1 MLKKKLFII
10 LSIFIFNTQFF
21 IPVFSKDIPVIVIAP
36 SKKPQSI
43 STVGSSVI
51 VLDEKF
57 FEQTNDYFL
66 GDVLSSNST
75 SVNFFQ
81 SGGHGT
87 ASAIQLRGL
96 PKRYSTV
103 YIDGVKMSDPSSVS
117 GDFDFNHILT
127 NQISRVEILKGSQSS
142 VYGSGAIGGT
152 INITTKKGTK
162 NQKGDFFYNTGSH
175 GTNNISFSRSGEN
188 QSSNYL
194 VSFERFQTDGISQMR
209 HNNEKDAYRNN
220 SFLGKFDNRI
230 NDYLEF
236 EGTVRLQDT
245 YLQYDK
251 VIDTATATHSEEENG
266 RHYLMSGALIYKEN
280 DKFTNKISLTSSYIK
295 RSYGAAAGSGNLI
308 KDNYY
313 GERYSY
319 VYTGNY
325 NFDLDN
331 SLIFGVER
339 EDDHIGYNK
348 DLSGI
353 KRESYYT
360 TSSFYDYQK
369 RLSNN
374 LYATLGSRFDNNS
387 VAGDEESH
395 RATLAYLF
403 DDKKTKIKSSF
414 GTGFRYPSL
423 YEMYYVY
430 AANANS
436 LPYVKAE
443 KSKSFDIGL
452 ERTFDNFNYDL
463 TYFNTSYDNV
473 LEGWKTGNSS
483 GANYTTQN
491 MPGTVKSQGIE
502 LITNYIFNPN
512 LKFGLNYTYTNTY
525 DGAEQDDPDK
535 SSSILSS
542 QMVRVPRHLINL
554 NTRFNF
560 PNFKNLNMV
569 INTKWSE
576 DTRDYGNGNRT
587 YNDERIESYFV
598 NDININYQLFNDY
611 NLFLN
616 ISNIF
621 DEKYETAKDY
631 SQMDRSLNF
640 GLKRLY

>member
-1 MLKKKLFII
+1 MQKKYFFVTI
-10 LSIFIFNTQFF
+10 LIFCLSFPSFVTGQ
-21 IPVFSKDIPVIVIAP
+21 DIPVIVIAP

-43 STVGSSVI
+43 STVGSSVV

-57 FEQTNDYFL
+57 FEKTNDLFL
-66 GDVLSSNST
+66 GDVLSNNST
-75 SVNFFQ
+75 SINFFQ

-175 GTNNISFSRSGEN
+175 GTNNISISKSGEKLN
-188 QSSNYL
+188 TNYL
-194 VSFERFQTDGISQMR
+194 VSFEKFQTDGISAMT
-209 HNNEKDAYRNN
+209 HNEEKDAYRNN
-220 SFLGKFDNRI
+220 SFLGKFDNQL
-230 NDYLEF
+230 NDYLEI
-236 EGTVRLQDT
+236 EGSVRLRDT

-251 VIDTATATHSEEENG
+251 VIDTATATHNEEENG
-266 RHYLMSGALIYKEN
+266 RHYLASGALTYKPN
-280 DKFTNKISLTSSYIK
+280 KKFSNKLSLTSSYTK
-295 RSYGAAAGSGNLI
+295 RSYGAAAGSGNVI

-319 VYTGNY
+319 GYTGNY
-325 NFDLDN
+325 NFNLDN

-339 EDDHIGYNK
+339 EEDQIGYNK
-348 DLSGI
+348 DLTGI

-360 TSSFYDYQK
+360 TSSFFDYQK
-369 RLSNN
+369 RIANN
-374 LYATLGSRFDNNS
+374 LFATYGTRFDDNS

-430 AANANS
+430 AANSNS
-436 LPYVKAE
+436 LPFVKAE
-443 KSKSFDIGL
+443 RSKSFDIGF
-452 ERTFDNFNYDL
+452 EKNFDNFMYDL
-463 TYFNTSYDNV
+463 TYFNSSYDNV

-483 GANYTTQN
+483 GVNYTTQN
-491 MPGTVKSQGIE
+491 MPGTVKSEGIE
-502 LITNYIFNPN
+502 LISN
-512 LKFGLNYTYTNTY
+512 LKYNSNLSFGLNYTYTNTY

-542 QMVRVPRHLINL
+542 QMVRVPRHLVNL
-554 NTRFNF
+554 NTQFNF
-560 PNFKNLNMV
+560 PNNENLA
-569 INTKWSE
+569 ISLNTKWSE
-576 DTRDYGNGNRT
+576 DTREYGNGNRT
-587 YNDERIESYFV
+587 FNDERNESYLV
-598 NDININYQLFNDY
+598 NDLSLNYKLFNSY
-611 NLFLN
+611 NLFFN
-616 ISNIF
+616 INNIF
-621 DEKYETAKDY
+621 DEKYETVKDY
-631 SQMDRSLNF
+631 SQMDRSFNF

>member
-1 MLKKKLFII
+1 MIKKFLI
-10 LSIFIFNTQFF
+10 LAIFFF
-21 IPVFSKDIPVIVIAP
+21 LSNNYSHASDVPIIVIAP

-57 FEQTNDYFL
+57 FDKNNEYFL
-66 GDVLSSNST
+66 GDVLSNYST
-75 SVNFFQ
+75 STNFFQ

-127 NQISRVEILKGSQSS
+127 SQISRVEILKGSQSS

-152 INITTKKGTK
+152 INITTKKRTK
-162 NQKGDFFYNTGSH
+162 NHKGDFFYNTGSH
-175 GTNNISFSRSGEN
+175 GTNNISFSKSGEKQN
-188 QSSNYL
+188 LNYL
-194 VSFERFQTDGISQMR
+194 ISYERFQTDGISQMS
-209 HNNEKDAYRNN
+209 HNEEKDSYRNN
-220 SFLGKFDNRI
+220 SLLGKLNNQI
-230 NDYLEF
+230 NDFLEF
-236 EGTVRLQDT
+236 EGSIRLRDT

-251 VIDTATATHSEEENG
+251 VIDTASATHSEEEDG
-266 RHYLMSGALIYKEN
+266 KHYLGSGVFTYKFNE
-280 DKFTNKISLTSSYIK
+280 KFTNKLSLSSTYIK
-295 RSYGAAAGSGNLI
+295 RSYDAAAGSGNLT

-319 VYTGNY
+319 GY
-325 NFDLDN
+325 NGLYNLDLDK

-339 EDDHIGYNK
+339 EDEQIGYNK
-348 DLSGI
+348 DLTGI

-360 TSSFYDYQK
+360 TSSFYDYQQ
-369 RLSNN
+369 RFTNN
-374 LYATLGSRFDNNS
+374 LYATFGSRFDDNS

-395 RATLAYLF
+395 RATVAYIF
-403 DDKKTKIKSSF
+403 DDKKTKLKSSF

-430 AANANS
+430 AANADS

-443 KSKSFDIGL
+443 KSKSFDIGIEKTYNKL
-452 ERTFDNFNYDL
+452 NYDL
-463 TYFNTSYDNV
+463 TYFNTSYSNV

-491 MPGTVKSQGIE
+491 MPGTVKSEGIE
-502 LITNYIFNPN
+502 FVSN
-512 LKFGLNYTYTNTY
+512 LKLNSSLNLGLNYTYTNSY

-554 NTRFNF
+554 NTQINF
-560 PNFKNLNMV
+560 PNFDNLNMT

-587 YNDERIESYFV
+587 YNDERIDSYLV
-598 NDININYQLFNDY
+598 NDLIINYKLFNTY
-611 NLFLN
+611 NAFLN
-616 ISNIF
+616 ITNIF
-621 DEKYETAKDY
+621 DENYETAKDY
-631 SQMDRSLNF
+631 SQMERSLNI
-640 GLKRLY
+640 GLKRAY

>member
-1 MLKKKLFII
+1 MQKKYFFVTI
-10 LSIFIFNTQFF
+10 LIFCLSFPSFVTGQ
-21 IPVFSKDIPVIVIAP
+21 DIPVIVIAP

-43 STVGSSVI
+43 STVGSSVV

-57 FEQTNDYFL
+57 FEKTNDLFL
-66 GDVLSSNST
+66 GDVLSNNST
-75 SVNFFQ
+75 SINFFQ

-175 GTNNISFSRSGEN
+175 GTNNISISKSGEKLN
-188 QSSNYL
+188 TNYL
-194 VSFERFQTDGISQMR
+194 VSFEKFQTDGISAMT
-209 HNNEKDAYRNN
+209 HNEEKDAYRNN
-220 SFLGKFDNRI
+220 SFLGKFDNQL
-230 NDYLEF
+230 NDYLEI
-236 EGTVRLQDT
+236 EGSVRLRDT

-251 VIDTATATHSEEENG
+251 VIDTATATHNEEENG
-266 RHYLMSGALIYKEN
+266 RHYLASGALTYKPN
-280 DKFTNKISLTSSYIK
+280 KKFSNKLSLTSSYTK
-295 RSYGAAAGSGNLI
+295 RSYGAAAGSGNVI

-319 VYTGNY
+319 GYTGNY
-325 NFDLDN
+325 NFNLDN

-339 EDDHIGYNK
+339 EEDQIGYNK
-348 DLSGI
+348 DLTGI

-360 TSSFYDYQK
+360 TSSFFDYQK
-369 RLSNN
+369 RISNN
-374 LYATLGSRFDNNS
+374 LFATYGTRFDDNS

-430 AANANS
+430 AANSNS
-436 LPYVKAE
+436 LPFVKAE
-443 KSKSFDIGL
+443 RSKSFDIGF
-452 ERTFDNFNYDL
+452 EKNFDNFMYDL
-463 TYFNTSYDNV
+463 TYFNSSYDNV

-483 GANYTTQN
+483 GVNYTTQN
-491 MPGTVKSQGIE
+491 MPGTVKSEGIE
-502 LITNYIFNPN
+502 LISN
-512 LKFGLNYTYTNTY
+512 LKYNSNLSFGLNYTYTNTY

-542 QMVRVPRHLINL
+542 QMVRVPRHLVNL
-554 NTRFNF
+554 NTQFNF
-560 PNFKNLNMV
+560 PNNENLA
-569 INTKWSE
+569 ISLNTKWSE

-587 YNDERIESYFV
+587 YNDERNESYLV
-598 NDININYQLFNDY
+598 NDLSLNYKLFNSY
-611 NLFLN
+611 NLFFN
-616 ISNIF
+616 INNIF
-621 DEKYETAKDY
+621 DEKYETVKDY
-631 SQMDRSLNF
+631 SQMDRSFNF

>member
-1 MLKKKLFII
+1 MQKKYFFVTLLIFC
-10 LSIFIFNTQFF
+10 LSFPSFVTGQ
-21 IPVFSKDIPVIVIAP
+21 DIPVIVIAP

-43 STVGSSVI
+43 STVGSSVV

-57 FEQTNDYFL
+57 FEKTNDLFL
-66 GDVLSSNST
+66 GDVLSNNST
-75 SVNFFQ
+75 SINFFQ

-175 GTNNISFSRSGEN
+175 GTNNISISKSGEKLN
-188 QSSNYL
+188 TNYL
-194 VSFERFQTDGISQMR
+194 VSFEKFQTDGISAMT
-209 HNNEKDAYRNN
+209 HNEEKDAYRNN
-220 SFLGKFDNRI
+220 SFLGKFDNQL
-230 NDYLEF
+230 NDYLEI
-236 EGTVRLQDT
+236 EGSVRLRDT

-251 VIDTATATHSEEENG
+251 VIDTATATHNEEENG
-266 RHYLMSGALIYKEN
+266 RHYLASGALTYKPN
-280 DKFTNKISLTSSYIK
+280 KKFSNKLSLTSSYTK
-295 RSYGAAAGSGNLI
+295 RSYGAAAGSGNVI

-319 VYTGNY
+319 GYTGNY
-325 NFDLDN
+325 NFNLDN

-339 EDDHIGYNK
+339 EEDQIGYNK
-348 DLSGI
+348 DLTGI

-360 TSSFYDYQK
+360 TSSFFDYQK
-369 RLSNN
+369 RISNN
-374 LYATLGSRFDNNS
+374 LFATYGTRFDDNS

-430 AANANS
+430 AANSNS
-436 LPYVKAE
+436 LPFVKAE
-443 KSKSFDIGL
+443 RSKSFDIGF
-452 ERTFDNFNYDL
+452 EKNFDNFMYDL
-463 TYFNTSYDNV
+463 TYFNSSYDNV

-483 GANYTTQN
+483 GVNYTTQN
-491 MPGTVKSQGIE
+491 MPGTVKSEGIE
-502 LITNYIFNPN
+502 LISN
-512 LKFGLNYTYTNTY
+512 LSFGLNYTYTNTY

-542 QMVRVPRHLINL
+542 QMVRVPRHLVNL
-554 NTRFNF
+554 NTQFNF
-560 PNFKNLNMV
+560 PNNENLA
-569 INTKWSE
+569 ISLNTKWSE
-576 DTRDYGNGNRT
+576 DTREYGNGNRT
-587 YNDERIESYFV
+587 YNDERNESYLV
-598 NDININYQLFNDY
+598 NDLSLNYKLFNSY
-611 NLFLN
+611 NLFFN
-616 ISNIF
+616 INNIF
-621 DEKYETAKDY
+621 DEKYETVKDY
-631 SQMDRSLNF
+631 SQMDRSFNF

>member
-1 MLKKKLFII
+1 MQKKFYI
-10 LSIFIFNTQFF
+10 LSILIYLLGINNFL
-21 IPVFSKDIPVIVIAP
+21 FSEDIPIIVIAP

-43 STVGSSVI
+43 STVGSSVV

-57 FEQTNDYFL
+57 FEETNYYFL
-66 GDVLSSNST
+66 GDVLSNNST
-75 SVNFFQ
+75 SINFFQ
-81 SGGHGT
+81 SGGYGT

-152 INITTKKGTK
+152 INITTKKGTR

-175 GTNNISFSRSGEN
+175 GTNNISISRSGKKDN
-188 QSSNYL
+188 LNYL
-194 VSFERFQTDGISQMR
+194 ASFERFQTDGISQMS
-209 HNNEKDAYRNN
+209 HNEEKDAYRNN
-220 SFLGKFDNRI
+220 SFLGKLDTQL
-230 NDYLEF
+230 NDSLEL
-236 EGTVRLQDT
+236 EGTIRLRDT

-251 VIDTATATHSEEENG
+251 VVDTATATHSEEENG
-266 RHYLMSGALIYKEN
+266 RHYLASGALNYKLNE
-280 DKFTNKISLTSSYIK
+280 KFSNKLSLTSSYIK
-295 RSYGAAAGSGNLI
+295 RSYDAAAGSGNLI

-319 VYTGNY
+319 SYLGNY

-339 EDDHIGYNK
+339 EEDQIGYNK
-348 DLSGI
+348 DLTGT

-369 RLSNN
+369 RISKN
-374 LYATLGSRFDNNS
+374 LYATFGSRFDDNS

-395 RATLAYLF
+395 RATFAYLF

-430 AANANS
+430 AANADS
-436 LPYVKAE
+436 LPFVKAE
-443 KSKSFDIGL
+443 RSKSFDIGF
-452 ERTFDNFNYDL
+452 ERTFDKVKYDL
-463 TYFNTSYDNV
+463 TYFNSSYDNV

-483 GANYTTQN
+483 GVNYTTQN
-491 MPGTVKSQGIE
+491 MPGKVESQGVEFIS
-502 LITNYIFNPN
+502 N
-512 LKFGLNYTYTNTY
+512 LKYNSHLSFGLNYTYTNTY
-525 DGAEQDDPDK
+525 DGAEQDDPNK
-535 SSSILSS
+535 SSSFLSS
-542 QMVRVPRHLINL
+542 QMVRVPKHLVNLITQFNIPNKENL
-554 NTRFNF
+554 NII
-560 PNFKNLNMV
+560 

-576 DTRDYGNGNRT
+576 DSRDYGNGNRT
-587 YNDERIESYFV
+587 YNDERLDSYLV
-598 NDININYQLFNDY
+598 NDLKINYKLFNNY
-611 NLFLN
+611 NLFFKITN
-616 ISNIF
+616 VF
-621 DEKYETAKDY
+621 DENYETSKDY
-631 SQMDRSLNF
+631 SQMKRSFNF

>member
-1 MLKKKLFII
+1 MQKKYFFVTI
-10 LSIFIFNTQFF
+10 LIFCLSFPSFVIGQ
-21 IPVFSKDIPVIVIAP
+21 DIPVIVIAP

-43 STVGSSVI
+43 STVGSSVT

-57 FEQTNDYFL
+57 FEKTNDLFL
-66 GDVLSSNST
+66 GDVLSNNST
-75 SVNFFQ
+75 SINFFQ

-127 NQISRVEILKGSQSS
+127 SQISRVEILKGSQSS

-175 GTNNISFSRSGEN
+175 GTNNVSISKSGEKLN
-188 QSSNYL
+188 TNYL
-194 VSFERFQTDGISQMR
+194 VSFEKFQTDGISAMT
-209 HNNEKDAYRNN
+209 HNEEKDAYRNN
-220 SFLGKFDNRI
+220 SFLGKFDNQF
-230 NDYLEF
+230 NDYLEI
-236 EGTVRLQDT
+236 EGSVRLRDT

-251 VIDTATATHSEEENG
+251 VIDTATATHNEEENG
-266 RHYLMSGALIYKEN
+266 RHYLASGALTYKPN
-280 DKFTNKISLTSSYIK
+280 KKFSNKLSLTSSYTK
-295 RSYGAAAGSGNLI
+295 RSYGAAAGSGNVI

-319 VYTGNY
+319 GYMGNY
-325 NFDLDN
+325 NFNLDN

-339 EDDHIGYNK
+339 EEDQMGYNK
-348 DLSGI
+348 DLTGI
-353 KRESYYT
+353 QRESYYT
-360 TSSFYDYQK
+360 TSSFFDYQ
-369 RLSNN
+369 RRITNN
-374 LYATLGSRFDNNS
+374 LFATYGTRFDDNS

-430 AANANS
+430 AANSNS
-436 LPYVKAE
+436 LPFVKAE
-443 KSKSFDIGL
+443 RSKSFDIGL
-452 ERTFDNFNYDL
+452 EKNFDNFMYDL
-463 TYFNTSYDNV
+463 TYFNSSYDNV

-483 GANYTTQN
+483 GVNYTTQN

-502 LITNYIFNPN
+502 LISN
-512 LKFGLNYTYTNTY
+512 LKYNSNLSFGLNYTYTNTY

-535 SSSILSS
+535 SSSFLSS
-542 QMVRVPRHLINL
+542 QMVRVPRHLVNL
-554 NTRFNF
+554 NTQFNF
-560 PNFKNLNMV
+560 PNNENLA
-569 INTKWSE
+569 ISLNTKWSE
-576 DTRDYGNGNRT
+576 DTREYGNGNRT
-587 YNDERIESYFV
+587 YNDERNESYLV
-598 NDININYQLFNDY
+598 NDLSLNYKLFNSY
-611 NLFLN
+611 NLFFN
-616 ISNIF
+616 ITNIF
-621 DEKYETAKDY
+621 DEKYETVKDY
-631 SQMDRSLNF
+631 SQMDRSFNF

>member
-1 MLKKKLFII
+1 MQKKCII
-10 LSIFIFNTQFF
+10 LSILIYLLGINNFL
-21 IPVFSKDIPVIVIAP
+21 FSEDIPIIVIAP

-43 STVGSSVI
+43 STVGSSVV

-57 FEQTNDYFL
+57 FEETNDYFL
-66 GDVLSSNST
+66 GDVLSNNST
-75 SVNFFQ
+75 SINFFQ

-152 INITTKKGTK
+152 INITTKKGTR

-175 GTNNISFSRSGEN
+175 GTNNISVSRSGKKDN
-188 QSSNYL
+188 LNYL
-194 VSFERFQTDGISQMR
+194 VSFEKFQTDGISQMS
-209 HNNEKDAYRNN
+209 HNEEKDAYRNN
-220 SFLGKFDNRI
+220 SFLGKLDTQLNE
-230 NDYLEF
+230 YLEF
-236 EGTVRLQDT
+236 EGTIRLRDT

-251 VIDTATATHSEEENG
+251 VVDTATATHSEEEDG
-266 RHYLMSGALIYKEN
+266 RHYLASGALTYNLNE
-280 DKFTNKISLTSSYIK
+280 KFSNKLSLTSSYIK
-295 RSYGAAAGSGNLI
+295 RSYGAAAGSGNLT

-319 VYTGNY
+319 NYMGNY

-339 EDDHIGYNK
+339 EEDQIGYNK
-348 DLSGI
+348 DLTGT

-369 RLSNN
+369 RISKN
-374 LYATLGSRFDNNS
+374 LYATLGSRFDDNS

-436 LPYVKAE
+436 LPFVKAE
-443 KSKSFDIGL
+443 RSKSFDIGF
-452 ERTFDNFNYDL
+452 ERTFDKVKYDL
-463 TYFNTSYDNV
+463 TYFNSSYDNV

-483 GANYTTQN
+483 GVDYTTQN

-502 LITNYIFNPN
+502 FISN
-512 LKFGLNYTYTNTY
+512 LKYSSNLNFGLNYTYTNTY
-525 DGAEQDDPDK
+525 DGAEQDDPNK
-535 SSSILSS
+535 SSSVLSS

-554 NTRFNF
+554 NTQIKV
-560 PNFKNLNMV
+560 PYYENLNMI

-576 DTRDYGNGNRT
+576 DARDYGNGNRT
-587 YNDERIESYFV
+587 YNDERLDSYLV
-598 NDININYQLFNDY
+598 NDLNINYKLFNSY
-611 NLFLN
+611 NMFFN
-616 ISNIF
+616 ITNIF
-621 DEKYETAKDY
+621 NENYETAKDY
-631 SQMDRSLNF
+631 SQMKRSFNF

>member
-1 MLKKKLFII
+1 MQKKYFFVTI
-10 LSIFIFNTQFF
+10 LIFCLSFPSFVTGQ
-21 IPVFSKDIPVIVIAP
+21 DIPVIVIAP

-43 STVGSSVI
+43 STVGSSVV

-57 FEQTNDYFL
+57 FEKTNDLFL
-66 GDVLSSNST
+66 GDVLSNNST
-75 SVNFFQ
+75 SINFFQ

-175 GTNNISFSRSGEN
+175 GTNNISISKSGEKLN
-188 QSSNYL
+188 TNYL
-194 VSFERFQTDGISQMR
+194 VSFEKFQTDGISAMT
-209 HNNEKDAYRNN
+209 HNEEKDAYRNN
-220 SFLGKFDNRI
+220 SFLGKFDNQL
-230 NDYLEF
+230 NDYLEI
-236 EGTVRLQDT
+236 EGSVRLRDT

-251 VIDTATATHSEEENG
+251 VIDTATATHNEEENG
-266 RHYLMSGALIYKEN
+266 RHYLASGALTYKPN
-280 DKFTNKISLTSSYIK
+280 KKFSNKLSLTSSYTK
-295 RSYGAAAGSGNLI
+295 RSYGAAAGSGNVI

-319 VYTGNY
+319 GYTGNY
-325 NFDLDN
+325 NFNLDN

-339 EDDHIGYNK
+339 EEDQIGYNK
-348 DLSGI
+348 DLTGI

-360 TSSFYDYQK
+360 TSSFFDYQK
-369 RLSNN
+369 RIANN
-374 LYATLGSRFDNNS
+374 LFATYGTRFDDNS

-430 AANANS
+430 AANSNS
-436 LPYVKAE
+436 LPFVKAE
-443 KSKSFDIGL
+443 RSKSFDIGF
-452 ERTFDNFNYDL
+452 EKNFDNFMYDL
-463 TYFNTSYDNV
+463 TYFNSSYDNV

-483 GANYTTQN
+483 GVNYTTQN
-491 MPGTVKSQGIE
+491 MPGTVKSEGIE
-502 LITNYIFNPN
+502 LISN
-512 LKFGLNYTYTNTY
+512 LKYNSNLSFGLNYTYTNTY

-542 QMVRVPRHLINL
+542 QMVRVPRHLVNL
-554 NTRFNF
+554 NTQFNF
-560 PNFKNLNMV
+560 PNNENLA
-569 INTKWSE
+569 ISLNTKWSE
-576 DTRDYGNGNRT
+576 DTREYGNGNRT
-587 YNDERIESYFV
+587 YNDERNESYLV
-598 NDININYQLFNDY
+598 NDLSLNYKLFNSY
-611 NLFLN
+611 NLFFN
-616 ISNIF
+616 INNIF
-621 DEKYETAKDY
+621 DEKYETVKDY
-631 SQMDRSLNF
+631 SQMDRSFNF

>member
-1 MLKKKLFII
+1 MQKKHFFVTI
-10 LSIFIFNTQFF
+10 LIFCLSFPSFVTGQ
-21 IPVFSKDIPVIVIAP
+21 DIPVIVIAP

-43 STVGSSVI
+43 STVGSSVV

-57 FEQTNDYFL
+57 FEKTNDLFL
-66 GDVLSSNST
+66 GDVLSNNST
-75 SVNFFQ
+75 SINFFQ

-175 GTNNISFSRSGEN
+175 GTNNISISKSGEKLN
-188 QSSNYL
+188 TNYL
-194 VSFERFQTDGISQMR
+194 VSFEKFQTDGISAMT
-209 HNNEKDAYRNN
+209 HNEEKDAYRNN
-220 SFLGKFDNRI
+220 SFLGKFDNQL
-230 NDYLEF
+230 NDYLEI
-236 EGTVRLQDT
+236 EGSVRLRDT

-251 VIDTATATHSEEENG
+251 VIDTATATHNEEENG
-266 RHYLMSGALIYKEN
+266 RHYLASGALTYKPN
-280 DKFTNKISLTSSYIK
+280 KKFSNKLSLTSSYTK
-295 RSYGAAAGSGNLI
+295 RSYGAAAGSGNVI

-319 VYTGNY
+319 GYTGNY
-325 NFDLDN
+325 NFNLDN

-339 EDDHIGYNK
+339 EEDQIGYNK
-348 DLSGI
+348 DLTGI

-360 TSSFYDYQK
+360 TSSFFDYQK
-369 RLSNN
+369 RIANN
-374 LYATLGSRFDNNS
+374 LFATYGTRFDDNS

-430 AANANS
+430 AANSNS
-436 LPYVKAE
+436 LPFVKAE
-443 KSKSFDIGL
+443 RSKSFDIGF
-452 ERTFDNFNYDL
+452 EKNFDNFMYDL
-463 TYFNTSYDNV
+463 TYFNSSYDNV

-483 GANYTTQN
+483 GVNYTTQN
-491 MPGTVKSQGIE
+491 MPGTVKSEGIE
-502 LITNYIFNPN
+502 LISN
-512 LKFGLNYTYTNTY
+512 LKYNSNLSFGLNYTYTNTY

-542 QMVRVPRHLINL
+542 QMVRVPRHLVNL
-554 NTRFNF
+554 NTQFNF
-560 PNFKNLNMV
+560 PNNENLA
-569 INTKWSE
+569 ISLNTKWSE
-576 DTRDYGNGNRT
+576 DTREYGNGNRT
-587 YNDERIESYFV
+587 YNDERNESYLV
-598 NDININYQLFNDY
+598 NDLSLNYKLFNSY
-611 NLFLN
+611 NLFFN
-616 ISNIF
+616 INNIF
-621 DEKYETAKDY
+621 DEKYETVKDY
-631 SQMDRSLNF
+631 SQMDRSFNF

>member
-1 MLKKKLFII
+1 MQKKYFFVTI
-10 LSIFIFNTQFF
+10 LIFCLSFPSFVTGQ
-21 IPVFSKDIPVIVIAP
+21 DIPVIVIAP

-43 STVGSSVI
+43 STVGSSVV

-57 FEQTNDYFL
+57 FEKTNDLFL
-66 GDVLSSNST
+66 GDVLSNNST
-75 SVNFFQ
+75 SINFFQ

-175 GTNNISFSRSGEN
+175 GTNNISISKSGEKLN
-188 QSSNYL
+188 TNYL
-194 VSFERFQTDGISQMR
+194 VSFEKFQTDGISAMT
-209 HNNEKDAYRNN
+209 HNEEKDAYRNN
-220 SFLGKFDNRI
+220 SFLGKFDNQL
-230 NDYLEF
+230 NDYLEI
-236 EGTVRLQDT
+236 EGSVRLRDT

-251 VIDTATATHSEEENG
+251 VIDTATATHNEEENG
-266 RHYLMSGALIYKEN
+266 RHYLASGALTYKPN
-280 DKFTNKISLTSSYIK
+280 KKFSNKLSLTSSYTK
-295 RSYGAAAGSGNLI
+295 RSYGAAAGSGNVI

-319 VYTGNY
+319 GYTGNY
-325 NFDLDN
+325 NFNLDN

-339 EDDHIGYNK
+339 EEDQIGYNK
-348 DLSGI
+348 DLTGI

-360 TSSFYDYQK
+360 TSSFFDYQK
-369 RLSNN
+369 RISNN
-374 LYATLGSRFDNNS
+374 LFATYGTRFDDNS

-430 AANANS
+430 AANSNS
-436 LPYVKAE
+436 LPFVKAE
-443 KSKSFDIGL
+443 RSKSFDIGF
-452 ERTFDNFNYDL
+452 EKNFDNFMYDL
-463 TYFNTSYDNV
+463 TYFNSSYDNV

-483 GANYTTQN
+483 GVNYTTQN
-491 MPGTVKSQGIE
+491 MPGTVKSEGIE
-502 LITNYIFNPN
+502 LISN
-512 LKFGLNYTYTNTY
+512 LKYNSNLSFGLNYTYTNTY

-542 QMVRVPRHLINL
+542 QMVRVPRHLVNL
-554 NTRFNF
+554 NTQFNF
-560 PNFKNLNMV
+560 PNNENLA
-569 INTKWSE
+569 ISLNTKWSE
-576 DTRDYGNGNRT
+576 DTREYGNGNRT
-587 YNDERIESYFV
+587 YNDERNESYLV
-598 NDININYQLFNDY
+598 NDLSLNYKLFNSY
-611 NLFLN
+611 NLFFN
-616 ISNIF
+616 INNIF
-621 DEKYETAKDY
+621 DEKYETVKDY
-631 SQMDRSLNF
+631 SQMDRSFNF

>member
-1 MLKKKLFII
+1 MQKKYFFVTI
-10 LSIFIFNTQFF
+10 LIFCLSFPSFVTGQ
-21 IPVFSKDIPVIVIAP
+21 DIPVIVIAP

-43 STVGSSVI
+43 STVGSSVV

-57 FEQTNDYFL
+57 FEKTNDLFL
-66 GDVLSSNST
+66 GDVLSNNST
-75 SVNFFQ
+75 SINFFQ

-175 GTNNISFSRSGEN
+175 GTNNISISKSGEKLN
-188 QSSNYL
+188 TNYL
-194 VSFERFQTDGISQMR
+194 VSFEKFQTDGISAMT
-209 HNNEKDAYRNN
+209 HNEEKDAYRNN
-220 SFLGKFDNRI
+220 SFLGKFDNQL
-230 NDYLEF
+230 NDYLEI
-236 EGTVRLQDT
+236 EGSVRLRDT

-251 VIDTATATHSEEENG
+251 VIDTATATHNEEENG
-266 RHYLMSGALIYKEN
+266 RHYLASGALTYKPN
-280 DKFTNKISLTSSYIK
+280 KKFSNKLSLTSSYTK
-295 RSYGAAAGSGNLI
+295 RSYGAAAGSGNVI

-319 VYTGNY
+319 GYTGNY
-325 NFDLDN
+325 NFNLDN

-339 EDDHIGYNK
+339 EEDQIGYNK
-348 DLSGI
+348 DLTGI

-360 TSSFYDYQK
+360 TSSFFDYQK
-369 RLSNN
+369 RISNN
-374 LYATLGSRFDNNS
+374 LFATYGTRFDDNS

-430 AANANS
+430 AANSNS
-436 LPYVKAE
+436 LPFVKAE
-443 KSKSFDIGL
+443 RSKSFDIGF
-452 ERTFDNFNYDL
+452 EKNFDNFMYDL
-463 TYFNTSYDNV
+463 TYFNSSYDNV

-483 GANYTTQN
+483 GVNYTTQN
-491 MPGTVKSQGIE
+491 MPGTVKSEGIE
-502 LITNYIFNPN
+502 LISN
-512 LKFGLNYTYTNTY
+512 LKYNSNLSFGLNYTYTNTY

-542 QMVRVPRHLINL
+542 QMVRVPRHLVNL
-554 NTRFNF
+554 NTQFNF
-560 PNFKNLNMV
+560 PNNENLA
-569 INTKWSE
+569 ISLNTKWSE
-576 DTRDYGNGNRT
+576 DTREYGNGNRT
-587 YNDERIESYFV
+587 FNDERNESYLV
-598 NDININYQLFNDY
+598 NDLSLNYKLFNSY
-611 NLFLN
+611 NLFFN
-616 ISNIF
+616 INNIF
-621 DEKYETAKDY
+621 DEKYETVKDY
-631 SQMDRSLNF
+631 SQMDRSFNF

>member
-1 MLKKKLFII
+1 MQKKYFFVTLLIFC
-10 LSIFIFNTQFF
+10 LSFPSFVTGQ
-21 IPVFSKDIPVIVIAP
+21 DIPVIVIAP

-43 STVGSSVI
+43 STVGSSVV

-57 FEQTNDYFL
+57 FEKTNDLFL
-66 GDVLSSNST
+66 GDVLSNNST
-75 SVNFFQ
+75 SINFFQ

-175 GTNNISFSRSGEN
+175 GTNNISISKSGEKLN
-188 QSSNYL
+188 TNYL
-194 VSFERFQTDGISQMR
+194 VSFEKFQTDGISAMT
-209 HNNEKDAYRNN
+209 HNEEKDAYRNN
-220 SFLGKFDNRI
+220 SFLGKFDNQL
-230 NDYLEF
+230 NDYLEI
-236 EGTVRLQDT
+236 EGSVRLRDT

-251 VIDTATATHSEEENG
+251 VIDTATATHNEEENG
-266 RHYLMSGALIYKEN
+266 RHYLASGALTYKPN
-280 DKFTNKISLTSSYIK
+280 KKFSNKLSLTSSYTK
-295 RSYGAAAGSGNLI
+295 RSYGAAAGSGNVI

-319 VYTGNY
+319 GYTGNY
-325 NFDLDN
+325 NFNLDN

-339 EDDHIGYNK
+339 EEDQIGYNK
-348 DLSGI
+348 DLTGI

-360 TSSFYDYQK
+360 TSSFFDYQK
-369 RLSNN
+369 RISNN
-374 LYATLGSRFDNNS
+374 LFATYGTRFDDNS

-430 AANANS
+430 AANSNS
-436 LPYVKAE
+436 LPFVKAE
-443 KSKSFDIGL
+443 RSKSFDIGF
-452 ERTFDNFNYDL
+452 EKNFDNFMYDL
-463 TYFNTSYDNV
+463 TYFNSSYDNV

-483 GANYTTQN
+483 GVNYTTQN
-491 MPGTVKSQGIE
+491 MPGTVKSEGIE
-502 LITNYIFNPN
+502 LISN
-512 LKFGLNYTYTNTY
+512 LKYNSNLSFGLNYTYTNTY

-542 QMVRVPRHLINL
+542 QMVRVPRHLVNL
-554 NTRFNF
+554 NTQFNF
-560 PNFKNLNMV
+560 PNNENLA
-569 INTKWSE
+569 ISLNTKWSE
-576 DTRDYGNGNRT
+576 DTREYGNGNRT
-587 YNDERIESYFV
+587 YNDERNESYLV
-598 NDININYQLFNDY
+598 NDLSLNYKLFNSY
-611 NLFLN
+611 NLFFN
-616 ISNIF
+616 INNIF
-621 DEKYETAKDY
+621 DEKYETVKDY
-631 SQMDRSLNF
+631 SQMDRSFNF